1 MKVSQPRS
9 VRRRAPVLIAVACG
23 LGAGLLLAGPLAQL
37 ISARSSSG
45 IGASLTNPFAA
56 WSGGMG
62 RQDVLILGT
71 DVGGGN
77 TDAIATLRIDGNRT
91 SITQIP
97 RDTYIEAE
105 SFGPLK
111 INALY
116 SLGGIEAVKREIS
129 QRLGRPIQHHLVVN
143 LSSIRQMADVLGGI
157 EVDVPKR
164 MVYVDRSQGLSIDL
178 QPGMQTLRGK
188 DLEGFLRFRHDET
201 GDLGRMDRQQLALKS
216 LFRKLTRP
224 EYLVRLPALMMA
236 VRKDI
241 RTDLGPRGWM
251 AGLSTRAASATGTP
265 SGRPRRGSHSKPKAT
280 VRPRLRTAVTASF
293 SELFGRWRSL
303 LATVLATAGGAAIV
317 TDGEGDQG
325 KAEGHQHRHWP

>member
-1 MKVSQPRS
+1 MKMSQPRS
-9 VRRRAPVLIAVACG
+9 ARRRAPVLIAVACG

-37 ISARSSSG
+37 ISARSSAG
-45 IGASLTNPFAA
+45 GGASLTNPFAA

-77 TDAIATLRIDGNRT
+77 TDVIATLRIDGNRT

-105 SFGPLK
+105 SFGPVK

-164 MVYVDRSQGLSIDL
+164 MFYVDRSQGLSIDL
-178 QPGMQTLRGK
+178 QPGLQTLRGN

-236 VRKDI
+236 ARKDI
-241 RTDLGPRGWM
+241 RTDLGPMELG
-251 AGLSTRAASATGTP
+251 GLITAMGSTQLDTHRLD
-265 SGRPRRGSHSKPKAT
+265 GRPFYKGGISYWDAVWPTPEGEPIEAESDGQANAT
-280 VRPRLRTAVTASF
+280 NGRHRF
-293 SELFGRWRSL
+293 LF
-303 LATVLATAGGAAIV
+303 
-317 TDGEGDQG
+317 
-325 KAEGHQHRHWP
+325 

>member
-1 MKVSQPRS
+1 MKISQPSTEAQARKAAKPRAS
-9 VRRRAPVLIAVACG
+9 RRRTPVVLAMVCG

-37 ISARSSSG
+37 ISARATAG
-45 IGASLTNPFAA
+45 GNPALTNPFAA
-56 WSGGMG
+56 WSGGMDG
-62 RQDVLILGT
+62 QDVLILGT

-77 TDAIATLRIDGNRT
+77 TDVIATLRIDGKRT

-105 SFGPLK
+105 SFGPVK

-164 MVYVDRSQGLSIDL
+164 MLYVDRSQGLSIDL
-178 QPGMQTLRGK
+178 QPGVQTLRGK

-236 VRKDI
+236 ARKDLK
-241 RTDLGPRGWM
+241 TDLGPMELG
-251 AGLSTRAASATGTP
+251 GLITAMGSTQLDTERLD
-265 SGRPRRGSHSKPKAT
+265 GRPFYKDGISYWDAVWPAPENDPLEADNGGQANAT
-280 VRPRLRTAVTASF
+280 NGRHRF
-293 SELFGRWRSL
+293 LF
-303 LATVLATAGGAAIV
+303 
-317 TDGEGDQG
+317 
-325 KAEGHQHRHWP
+325 

>member
-1 MKVSQPRS
+1 M
-9 VRRRAPVLIAVACG
+9 AIG
-23 LGAGLLLAGPLAQL
+23 LVGGALLAGPLAQM
-37 ISARSSSG
+37 ISARTGSEG
-45 IGASLTNPFAA
+45 DTAVTNPFAA

-62 RQDVLILGT
+62 GQDLLILGT

-77 TDAIATLRIDGNRT
+77 TDVIATLHIEGDRT
-91 SITQIP
+91 EITQIP

-105 SFGPLK
+105 SFGPVK

-116 SLGGIEAVKREIS
+116 SLGGTDAVKREVS

-143 LSSIRQMADVLGGI
+143 LSAIRQMADMLGGI

-164 MVYVDRSQGLSIDL
+164 MFYVDRSQGLSIDL
-178 QPGMQTLRGK
+178 QPGVQTLRGK

-236 VRKDI
+236 ARKEI
-241 RTDLGPRGWM
+241 RTDLGPMELG
-251 AGLSTRAASATGTP
+251 GLITAMGRTQLNTQRLDGRPFYKDGISYWDATWPSP
-265 SGRPRRGSHSKPKAT
+265 SGQPLEAENSED
-280 VRPRLRTAVTASF
+280 RLVNGDRHRF
-293 SELFGRWRSL
+293 LF
-303 LATVLATAGGAAIV
+303 
-317 TDGEGDQG
+317 
-325 KAEGHQHRHWP
+325 

>member
-1 MKVSQPRS
+1 MKRSKPRNGDRPTNGARTRS
-9 VRRRAPVLIAVACG
+9 AQRRTPVLLAVVCG

-37 ISARSSSG
+37 ISARATAG
-45 IGASLTNPFAA
+45 GNPSLTNPFAA
-56 WSGGMG
+56 WSGGMD

-77 TDAIATLRIDGNRT
+77 TDVIATLRIDGKRT

-97 RDTYIEAE
+97 RDTYIEAD
-105 SFGPLK
+105 SFGPVK

-116 SLGGIEAVKREIS
+116 NLGGIEAVKQEVS

-164 MVYVDRSQGLSIDL
+164 MEYVDHSQGLSIDL

-236 VRKDI
+236 ARKDI
-241 RTDLGPRGWM
+241 KTDLGPMELG
-251 AGLSTRAASATGTP
+251 GLISAMGSTQLDTQRLD
-265 SGRPRRGSHSKPKAT
+265 GRPFYKDGISYWDAVWPDQEDDPLEAGNEGQANAT
-280 VRPRLRTAVTASF
+280 NGRYRF
-293 SELFGRWRSL
+293 LF
-303 LATVLATAGGAAIV
+303 
-317 TDGEGDQG
+317 
-325 KAEGHQHRHWP
+325 

>member
-1 MKVSQPRS
+1 MKISQPRS
-9 VRRRAPVLIAVACG
+9 SRRRAPVLIAVACG

-37 ISARSSSG
+37 LSATSTAEG
-45 IGASLTNPFAA
+45 GTSLINPFAA

-77 TDAIATLRIDGNRT
+77 TDVIATLRIDGNRT

-105 SFGPLK
+105 SFGPVK

-116 SLGGIEAVKREIS
+116 SLGGIEALKGEIS
-129 QRLGRPIQHHLVVN
+129 RRLGRPIQHHLVVN

-157 EVDVPKR
+157 EVDVPRR
-164 MVYVDRSQGLSIDL
+164 MLYVDRSQGLSIDL
-178 QPGMQTLRGK
+178 QPGIQTLRGK

-236 VRKDI
+236 ARKDI
-241 RTDLGPRGWM
+241 KTDLGPMELG
-251 AGLSTRAASATGTP
+251 GLVTAMGSTQLDTQRLD
-265 SGRPRRGSHSKPKAT
+265 GRPFFK
-280 VRPRLRTAVTASF
+280 
-293 SELFGRWRSL
+293 
-303 LATVLATAGGAAIV
+303 
-317 TDGEGDQG
+317 DGISYWDALWPTPEGDLLETDSNGQ
-325 KAEGHQHRHWP
+325 ANATNARHRFLF

>member
-1 MKVSQPRS
+1 MKMSQPRS
-9 VRRRAPVLIAVACG
+9 ARRRAPVLIAVACG

-37 ISARSSSG
+37 ISARSSAG
-45 IGASLTNPFAA
+45 GGASLTNPFAA

-77 TDAIATLRIDGNRT
+77 TDVIATLRIDGNRT

-105 SFGPLK
+105 SFGPVK

-236 VRKDI
+236 ARKDI
-241 RTDLGPRGWM
+241 RTDLGPMELG
-251 AGLSTRAASATGTP
+251 GLITAMGSTQLDTQRLD
-265 SGRPRRGSHSKPKAT
+265 GRPFYKGGISYWD
-280 VRPRLRTAVTASF
+280 AVWPTP
-293 SELFGRWRSL
+293 E
-303 LATVLATAGGAAIV
+303 
-317 TDGEGDQG
+317 GEPL
-325 KAEGHQHRHWP
+325 KAESDGQANATNGRHRFLF